1 MENNCEPSF
10 INDTL
15 ARVNSHFKFV
25 TELRFNTT
33 LFITISIFNYL
44 LPVTRNLQTKK
55 SDIAQSIDLIKV
67 FELTIE
73 KLRNKSDYQGVN

>member
-15 ARVNSHFKFV
+15 ARVDSHFKLV

-44 LPVTRNLQTKK
+44 LPVTRNLQTKN